1 MNLESDIDEL
11 LYEYPTTARVHNAL
25 QKCEEIKQIKDLIN
39 EDGSFVGG
47 FGKPPKMPNIGK
59 KSIVELDCIRRWFVE
74 NHLTPHQENQI
85 MNVYEVLKS
94 YSVVEVY
101 HVKAKN
107 EDEAVKLVGKQGSSQ
122 YHKSYDSL
130 DYDDLVQV
138 YDNEGPWE
146 LADYIDQYGDF
157 ES

>member
-1 MNLESDIDEL
+1 
-11 LYEYPTTARVHNAL
+11 
-25 QKCEEIKQIKDLIN
+25 
-39 EDGSFVGG
+39 
-47 FGKPPKMPNIGK
+47 
-59 KSIVELDCIRRWFVE
+59 
-74 NHLTPHQENQI
+74 

-94 YSVVEVY
+94 YRVVEVY

-107 EDEAVKLVGKQGSSQ
+107 ESEAVTLVGKQGSSQ

>member
-1 MNLESDIDEL
+1 
-11 LYEYPTTARVHNAL
+11 
-25 QKCEEIKQIKDLIN
+25 
-39 EDGSFVGG
+39 
-47 FGKPPKMPNIGK
+47 
-59 KSIVELDCIRRWFVE
+59 
-74 NHLTPHQENQI
+74 

-107 EDEAVKLVGKQGSSQ
+107 AGEAVKLVDKQGSSQ